1 MVAPAAKNSSNTAS
15 EIRGVSP
22 GWGTATAADA
32 WALTA
37 RMSPRASV
45 QELTDATENLY
56 AATRAIAGPAPERPW
71 AMHLANA
78 HGYFRWVC
86 FDLDSG
92 RGNTRADAKKLRR
105 WLRLLGISYLE
116 CLSGPTGG
124 RHIWVSVDHL
134 HPQAVHTVGI
144 LAKQLLPTLDTT
156 PLSARGNGA
165 VRPPLTPHRT
175 SGYSRPLSDVD
186 DLTDATPVDAA
197 AFRALEQLLEA
208 EGAMLPTPALAGTRG
223 VVADAHGVRYL
234 AGDRRTPS
242 VRIQALLH
250 GTSSEL
256 VAFTDYSVLQMVVLT
271 GLARARWR
279 FTDVA
284 AHLNRSP
291 AFEHSRSIPVGG
303 RRMPRSR
310 RDPQTVLR
318 NDWSRAVDFVAAN
331 PISRAVDDSDYV
343 ARAAP
348 LVDAVEAAQ
357 ARADALPGYWGT
369 SDTSR
374 SARGHAG
381 RPSWRSVL
389 DAVCVY
395 ILRSARADPQINI
408 RRLAADTG
416 YSHEACRLAL
426 EALTDADSP
435 WLQRTEDAQGVL
447 AARYQLHP
455 RLRAA
460 PLESFSTENQEEKLA
475 QGITPPPHSHPSR
488 LQPLLRTLT
497 TRLETLNRDLFS
509 APGSLG
515 RRAGRLLQLLTE
527 DSSPTQELAQRSR
540 SPFGRVRHVLH
551 LLHQAG
557 VVTRTIRGWR
567 REAPHVLDAVNAA
580 SPSAGY
586 LERRALTYRAEGVRW
601 RWWQAELHW
610 LRLPRKDKRRRAAA
624 VPTLIPNPAAD
635 APYPAYPRTP
645 DKSPDHRAALSLVLA
660 GAVAQHRA
668 AA

>member
-1 MVAPAAKNSSNTAS
+1 
-15 EIRGVSP
+15 
-22 GWGTATAADA
+22 
-32 WALTA
+32 
-37 RMSPRASV
+37 MSPRASV
-45 QELTDATENLY
+45 QELTDARENLY
-56 AATRAIAGPAPERPW
+56 AATRAIAGPAPARPW

-78 HGYFRWVC
+78 NGYFRWVC

-134 HPQAVHTVGI
+134 HPQAVNTVGI

-208 EGAMLPTPALAGTRG
+208 EGAVLPTPALAGARG
-223 VVADAHGVRYL
+223 VVTDAHGVRYL

-242 VRIQALLH
+242 VRIQALLD

-256 VAFTDYSVLQMVVLT
+256 AAFTDYSVLQMVVLT

-343 ARAAP
+343 ARVAP

-374 SARGHAG
+374 SARAHAG

-426 EALTDADSP
+426 EALSDAESP
-435 WLQRTEDAQGVL
+435 WLQRTENAQGVL

-460 PLESFSTENQEEKLA
+460 PRESFSTENQEEKLA
-475 QGITPPPHSHPSR
+475 QGITPPPPPARGTSR
-488 LQPLLRTLT
+488 LQPLLRMLT

-515 RRAGRLLQLLTE
+515 RRAGRLLQHLAE
-527 DSSPTQELAQRSR
+527 DWSPTHELAHRTRS
-540 SPFGRVRHVLH
+540 SFDRVRRTLH
-551 LLHQAG
+551 LLHQVG
-557 VVTRTIRGWR
+557 VVTRSTRGWR
-567 REAPHVLDAVNAA
+567 RADPDTVATVDAA

-610 LRLPRKDKRRRAAA
+610 LRLPRKEKRRRAAA
-624 VPTLIPNPAAD
+624 VPTLIPNLAAD

-645 DKSPDHRAALSLVLA
+645 DRAPDHRAALTLVLA
-660 GAVAQHRA
+660 GVVVEHRA
-668 AA
+668 AAAA

>member
-1 MVAPAAKNSSNTAS
+1 
-15 EIRGVSP
+15 
-22 GWGTATAADA
+22 
-32 WALTA
+32 
-37 RMSPRASV
+37 MSPRASV
-45 QELTDATENLY
+45 QELTDASENLY
-56 AATRAIAGPAPERPW
+56 AATRAIAGPAPARPW

-78 HGYFRWVC
+78 NGYFRWVC

-105 WLRLLGISYLE
+105 WLRRLGISYLE

-124 RHIWVSVDHL
+124 RHVWVSVDHL
-134 HPQAVHTVGI
+134 HPQAVNTVGI

-186 DLTDATPVDAA
+186 DLVDATPVDAA

-208 EGAMLPTPALAGTRG
+208 EGAVLPTPALAGTRG
-223 VVADAHGVRYL
+223 VVTDAHGVRYL

-242 VRIQALLH
+242 VRVQALLN

-256 VAFTDYSVLQMVVLT
+256 PAFTDYSVLQMVVLT

-284 AHLNRSP
+284 AHLTRSP

-303 RRMPRSR
+303 RRIPRTK
-310 RDPQTVLR
+310 RDPRVVLR

-331 PISRAVDDSDYV
+331 PISHGGNDHDYA
-343 ARAAP
+343 ARIAP
-348 LVDAVEAAQ
+348 LVNAVETAQ

-416 YSHEACRLAL
+416 YSHRACELAL
-426 EALTDADSP
+426 RALCDGDAP
-435 WLQRTEDAQGVL
+435 WLQRTEEGEGVL
-447 AARYQLHP
+447 AARYRLHP
-455 RLRAA
+455 RLADRATQ
-460 PLESFSTENQEEKLA
+460 PISTEEQREKLP
-475 QGITPPPHSHPSR
+475 QGITPPPSSTPAASR

-497 TRLETLNRDLFS
+497 TKIALLNRDIFS

-515 RRAGRLLQLLTE
+515 RRAGRLLQQLTE
-527 DSSPTQELAQRSR
+527 DWSLTHDIAQRSR
-540 SPFGRVRHVLH
+540 SSYGRVRGLLHVLH
-551 LLHQAG
+551 QVG
-557 VVTRTIRGWR
+557 VVARGARGWR
-567 REAPHVLDAVNAA
+567 RADLEAIASIDAAV
-580 SPSAGY
+580 PTAGY
-586 LERRALTYRAEGVRW
+586 LGRRALMYRAEGVQW
-601 RWWQAELHW
+601 RWWLAEKTW
-610 LRLPRKDKRRRAAA
+610 LKLPRKQKRRRPAAA
-624 VPTLIPNPAAD
+624 PALIPNAWD
-635 APYPAYPRTP
+635 DLPYPAYPRTP
-645 DKSPDHRAALSLVLA
+645 DNRPDHRAALLLVLA
-660 GAVAQHRA
+660 GAVVEHRTA
-668 AA
+668 AAA